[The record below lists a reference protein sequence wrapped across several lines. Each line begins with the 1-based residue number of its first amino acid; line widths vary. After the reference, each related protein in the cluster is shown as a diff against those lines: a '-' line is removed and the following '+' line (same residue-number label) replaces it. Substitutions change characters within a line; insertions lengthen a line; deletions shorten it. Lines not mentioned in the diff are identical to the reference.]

1 MILIPVLLPP
11 AGGCHQPSRRAR
23 VVRSLKPAA
32 LGLLLLA
39 AGCQAVPVDES
50 EEAVDESEEAVAAS
64 EPLEAASLEADGG
77 LRSAAAPLVPVAE
90 AGRGDEQGDEI
101 LPPQTD
107 GPASLDGVNLEELL
121 SMTYTEAS
129 LMSAASV
136 ELGRKY
142 RVAAEE
148 IDVLERDRAGNP
160 SKVIARGRVFV
171 EMQLDQV
178 VVALADNAEVGPRE
192 LVLRGRPVIGRGF
205 SVLAGTEDD
214 TVFVLAGD
222 ALRVSG
228 GHQAMQRNS
237 VPVRREQLM
246 AGLGSAG
253 SGGGGGGGGGGE
265 PARSYR
271 IDQDFELPP
280 LPDVT
285 EEPDPILL
293 GPLPDLPE
301 IP

>member
-11 AGGCHQPSRRAR
+11 AGGCHQPSRGAR

-50 EEAVDESEEAVAAS
+50 GEAVAAS

-253 SGGGGGGGGGGE
+253 SGGGGGGGE